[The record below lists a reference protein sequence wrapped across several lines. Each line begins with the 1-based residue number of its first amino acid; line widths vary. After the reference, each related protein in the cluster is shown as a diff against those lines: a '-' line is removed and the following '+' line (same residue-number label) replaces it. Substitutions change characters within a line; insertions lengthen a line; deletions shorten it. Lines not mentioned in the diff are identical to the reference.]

1 MGWSIPFG
9 SNTEGDDFLDV
20 FAFLEIG
27 GLLHGDFAEGV
38 DVHARVGEVDCVV
51 LDFDLRGRE
60 STFWEE

>member
-1 MGWSIPFG
+1 MGQWVPLG

-20 FAFLEIG
+20 FALLEIG

-38 DVHARVGEVDCVV
+38 DVHARVGEVDGVV

-60 STFWEE
+60 GTFWEE